1 LIKDSLPK
9 SKWVLTGESKQIGN
23 YTAYKATMSREVAQE
38 VFQFGRQSSQ
48 DNKPKMKTVNITAWF
63 TPQIPVSTGPHK
75 HGGLPGLIL
84 EVSNDNTTVLCT
96 KVVMNPKEKIKIK
109 APKKGTVVNMEEYN
123 KIRTEKIAEM
133 REMYQKNRGQGG
145 RGFRP
150 R

>member
-1 LIKDSLPK
+1 
-9 SKWVLTGESKQIGN
+9 
-23 YTAYKATMSREVAQE
+23 
-38 VFQFGRQSSQ
+38 
-48 DNKPKMKTVNITAWF
+48 
-63 TPQIPVSTGPHK
+63 
-75 HGGLPGLIL
+75 
-84 EVSNDNTTVLCT
+84 
-96 KVVMNPKEKIKIK
+96 MNPKEKIKIK